1 MQKSCYTDRRAHY
14 RSQRALSA
22 ATPDAA
28 KGYINARP
36 AAQERRRGQQQ
47 HARAACEFIGVTTCD
62 MGVRLVRVP
71 VSATPSEGRKLSKH
85 ADS

>member
-22 ATPDAA
+22 DARFSA
-28 KGYINARP
+28 YARP